1 MLPVYYLI
9 THPRKKMLT
18 NTVSNIPIC
27 YNTAE
32 HDIKFSLTF
41 GEGKEDD
48 ESENETERKHFTKNY
63 DVEVFESGE
72 GDEYM
77 KGYRVVANEAPLV
90 IKISDISI
98 TKDNSKY
105 EYAIGIAVDNAAPEY
120 YSNIS
125 TLPNNIQRDGTMWT
139 IPANTGLSHNLD
151 QNPNAKYQWMAKRSL
166 EEGYKPTAEE
176 LELGME
182 ETSQNTGLVYMT
194 FMVFRKL
201 KAEPEYS
208 TSRSGGT
215 TRSGG
220 ASRGLRGGGDDS
232 GDTTR
237 GGSSDSSGARFGY
250 GNEASSS
257 SVKSSY
263 EYSSG
268 TEKYVMPIRLRINNN
283 SAKSNTNCSQH
294 LRGASINTMRRQTM
308 TVPF

>member
-1 MLPVYYLI
+1 
-9 THPRKKMLT
+9 MLT

-41 GEGKEDD
+41 GEGKEEDQ
-48 ESENETERKHFTKNY
+48 SENETERKNFTKNY

-90 IKISDISI
+90 IKIGDISI
-98 TKDNSKY
+98 TRENSKY

-125 TLPNNIQRDGTMWT
+125 TLPNNIERDGTMWT

-151 QNPNAKYQWMAKRSL
+151 QNPNAKYQWMARRSM

-201 KAEPEYS
+201 KAVPEYS
-208 TSRSGGT
+208 TSRGGSGA
-215 TRSGG
+215 TRCGGGG
-220 ASRGLRGGGDDS
+220 ASRGLRGGGDGDDS
-232 GDTTR
+232 CSS
-237 GGSSDSSGARFGY
+237 GSVGARFGY

-257 SVKSSY
+257 SVKSTY
-263 EYSSG
+263 EYSAG
-268 TEKYVMPIRLRINNN
+268 TEKYVMPIRLRISNN

-294 LRGASINTMRRQTM
+294 LRGASINAVRRQTM

>member
-1 MLPVYYLI
+1 MSSYYA
-9 THPRKKMLT
+9 PNKMLT
-18 NTVSNIPIC
+18 STVSNIPIC

-48 ESENETERKHFTKNY
+48 ESENETERKNFTKNY

-90 IKISDISI
+90 IKIGDISI
-98 TKDNSKY
+98 TKVNENSKY

-120 YSNIS
+120 YSNSS
-125 TLPNNIQRDGTMWT
+125 TLPNNIERDGTMWT
-139 IPANTGLSHNLD
+139 IPANTGTSHNLD
-151 QNPNAKYQWMAKRSL
+151 QNPNAKYQWMARRSM

-201 KAEPEYS
+201 KAVPEYS
-208 TSRSGGT
+208 TSRGGGGSGT
-215 TRSGG
+215 T
-220 ASRGLRGGGDDS
+220 RGLRGGGDDS
-232 GDTTR
+232 GEATR
-237 GGSSDSSGARFGY
+237 SGSSGSVGARFGY

-257 SVKSSY
+257 SVKSTY
-263 EYSSG
+263 EYSAG

-283 SAKSNTNCSQH
+283 SAKSITNCSQH
-294 LRGASINTMRRQTM
+294 LKGASINAVRRQTM

>member
-1 MLPVYYLI
+1 
-9 THPRKKMLT
+9 MLT

-27 YNTAE
+27 YNTAN
-32 HDIKFSLTF
+32 HDIKFCLTF
-41 GEGKEDD
+41 GEGKEEDQ
-48 ESENETERKHFTKNY
+48 SENETERKHFTKNY
-63 DVEVFESGE
+63 DVEVFESGGS

-90 IKISDISI
+90 IKISDICI
-98 TKDNSKY
+98 TNIKDNSNY
-105 EYAIGIAVDNAAPEY
+105 EYAIGIAVDNAEPEY
-120 YSNIS
+120 NSNSS
-125 TLPNNIQRDGTMWT
+125 TLPNNIQRDGTMWS

-182 ETSQNTGLVYMT
+182 ETSQNTGLVYIT

-208 TSRSGGT
+208 T
-215 TRSGG
+215 TRGGG
-220 ASRGLRGGGDDS
+220 ATRGLR
-232 GDTTR
+232 
-237 GGSSDSSGARFGY
+237 SDSSGSVGARFGY

-257 SVKSSY
+257 SVKSTY
-263 EYSSG
+263 EYSTG
-268 TEKYVMPIRLRINNN
+268 TEKYVMPIRLRISNN
-283 SAKSNTNCSQH
+283 SAKSTTNCSQH
-294 LRGASINTMRRQTM
+294 LRGASINSLRRQTM